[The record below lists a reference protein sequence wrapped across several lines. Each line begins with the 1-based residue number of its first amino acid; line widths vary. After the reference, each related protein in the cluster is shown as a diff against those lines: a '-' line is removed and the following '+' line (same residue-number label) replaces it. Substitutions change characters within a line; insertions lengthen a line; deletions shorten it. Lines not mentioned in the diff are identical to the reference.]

1 MLGASE
7 IQVLI
12 VEKELNSASDIRDWA
27 FRNPVLP
34 VFVSSGLD
42 ALIWL
47 GKGNIPDL
55 IMVDSGIEP
64 MDGPDFIKTIKASGF
79 FQDIPVLAFGYP
91 ENHPMLAN
99 MRQAGAGEHIFL
111 PIKADFINERL
122 KGFLALSEKFQ
133 DIF

>member
-27 FRNPVLP
+27 FRNPVIP
-34 VFVSSGLD
+34 VFVSSGLE

-55 IMVDSGIEP
+55 IMVDSDIQP
-64 MDGPDFIKTIKASGF
+64 MEGPDFIKTIKSSGF

-91 ENHPMLAN
+91 ENHPMLAS

-111 PIKADFINERL
+111 PVKADFINERL

>member
-1 MLGASE
+1 
-7 IQVLI
+7 
-12 VEKELNSASDIRDWA
+12 
-27 FRNPVLP
+27 
-34 VFVSSGLD
+34 
-42 ALIWL
+42 
-47 GKGNIPDL
+47 
-55 IMVDSGIEP
+55 MVDSGIEP

-79 FQDIPVLAFGYP
+79 FQDIRVLAFGYP

-122 KGFLALSEKFQ
+122 KSFLALSEKFQ

>member
-27 FRNPVLP
+27 FRNPVIP
-34 VFVSSGLD
+34 VFVGSGLE

-64 MDGPDFIKTIKASGF
+64 MEGPDFIKTIKG
-79 FQDIPVLAFGYP
+79 IGYK
-91 ENHPMLAN
+91 
-99 MRQAGAGEHIFL
+99 F
-111 PIKADFINERL
+111 DF
-122 KGFLALSEKFQ
+122 
-133 DIF
+133 